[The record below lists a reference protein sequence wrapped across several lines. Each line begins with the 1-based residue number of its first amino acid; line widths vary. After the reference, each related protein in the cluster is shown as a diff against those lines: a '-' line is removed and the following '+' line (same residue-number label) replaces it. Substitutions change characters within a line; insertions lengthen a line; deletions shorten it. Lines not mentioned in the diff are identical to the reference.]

1 MNIDDLDTE
10 TLRCI
15 FLAQETPKADEAEAL
30 RARAT
35 RLNCLAQVIHRP
47 GPIIMGYQP
56 SAQEFGAPE
65 AQHGAATGVRTH
77 SS

>member
-15 FLAQETPKADEAEAL
+15 FLAEEMPDSDEAEAL

-35 RLNCLAQVIHRP
+35 RLNCLAKVIYRP

-56 SAQEFGAPE
+56 AAPYAGVSE
-65 AQHGAATGVRTH
+65 KEHGAAKNRTARK
-77 SS
+77 